1 MTRMEFS
8 LRDPHTLAA
17 MYPYGTGIFIS
28 VKLEGMLDLEG
39 KHNGE
44 PYESLPSESL
54 ERWKIGVKIS
64 DQGEFE
70 GELLE
75 FCQVCYREF

>member
-54 ERWKIGVKIS
+54 VKIGVKIS
-64 DQGEFE
+64 DQREIQGETP
-70 GELLE
+70 
-75 FCQVCYREF
+75 